1 MARPQKYPVELIE
14 KAAARVAAGERV
26 EDVAYEL
33 KCDPS
38 GLRRKIKELVPAA
51 REAIAKGVD
60 AGRAV
65 AKLPQS
71 IQRDVRSHIDKLLL
85 LQGVLTDAAISG
97 ALVSKKSNEIAAIK
111 MDSIDPDN
119 LSIPDLQAIAGL
131 VKIGKDA
138 GDIGVKLL
146 SSAGE
151 IKSDKKDAAP
161 VFKLVLSSDDK

>member
-26 EDVAYEL
+26 EDIAFEL

-51 REAIAKGVD
+51 RDAIKKGVD
-60 AGRAV
+60 AGIAV

-71 IQRDVRSHIDKLLL
+71 IQRDVQSHIDKLLL

-131 VKIGKDA
+131 VKIAKDA
-138 GDIGVKLL
+138 GDIGIKLL
-146 SSAGE
+146 SRAGE
-151 IKSDKKDAAP
+151 INDDKKDAAP
-161 VFKLVLSSDDK
+161 VFKLVLSSDDE

>member
-26 EDVAYEL
+26 EDVAFEL

-51 REAIAKGVD
+51 REAIKKGVD

-71 IQRDVRSHIDKLLL
+71 IQRDVRTHIDKLLL
-85 LQGVLTDAAISG
+85 LQDVLTDSAIFG

-119 LSIPDLQAIAGL
+119 LSIPDLQDIAGL

-146 SSAGE
+146 SMAG
-151 IKSDKKDAAP
+151 DVKDNNQQN
-161 VFKLVLSSDDK
+161 KQRRIILVSKNG

>member
-14 KAAARVAAGERV
+14 KAASRVAAGERV
-26 EDVAYEL
+26 EDVAFEL

-51 REAIAKGVD
+51 REAITKGVD

-71 IQRDVRSHIDKLLL
+71 IRGDIRSHIDKLLL
-85 LQGVLTDAAISG
+85 LQGALTDAAISG
-97 ALVSKKSNEIAAIK
+97 ALVSKKSNELAAQK
-111 MDSIDPDN
+111 MDSIDQDN

-146 SSAGE
+146 SAAGE
-151 IKSDKKDAAP
+151 IKDNNQQNKQRRII
-161 VFKLVLSSDDK
+161 LVSKNG

>member
-1 MARPQKYPVELIE
+1 MARPQKYPTELIE

-51 REAIAKGVD
+51 RDAIAKGVD
-60 AGRAV
+60 AGIAV

-71 IQRDVRSHIDKLLL
+71 IRRDVMSHVDRLLL

-97 ALVSKKSNEIAAIK
+97 ARVSKKSNEIAAAK

-131 VKIGKDA
+131 VKIAKDS
-138 GDIGVKLL
+138 GDIGAKLL
-146 SSAGE
+146 SMAG
-151 IKSDKKDAAP
+151 DVKDNNQQN
-161 VFKLVLSSDDK
+161 KQRRIILVSKNG

>member
-14 KAAARVAAGERV
+14 KAAARVATGERV
-26 EDVAYEL
+26 EDIAYEL

-38 GLRRKIKELVPAA
+38 GLRKKIKELVPAV

-71 IQRDVRSHIDKLLL
+71 IRGDVRSHIDKLLL
-85 LQGVLTDAAISG
+85 LQDVLTDSAISG
-97 ALVSKKSNEIAAIK
+97 ALVSRKSNELAAIK

-146 SSAGE
+146 SAAGE
-151 IKSDKKDAAP
+151 IKADKKDAAP

>member
-14 KAAARVAAGERV
+14 KAAARVAKGERV

-71 IQRDVRSHIDKLLL
+71 IQRDVRSHIDRLLL

-97 ALVSKKSNEIAAIK
+97 AMVSKKSNELAAIK

-119 LSIPDLQAIAGL
+119 LSIPDLQAISGL

-146 SSAGE
+146 SAAGE
-151 IKSDKKDAAP
+151 IKDNNQQNKQRRII
-161 VFKLVLSSDDK
+161 LVSKNG